1 MSKLNRTTRKSWN
14 INTMRNLSSREDAT
28 VNHEGELSFR
38 LDPLTDLY
46 IRCASSF
53 VSEPKYYTSAK
64 EADLELIKS
73 IHKAIAVDPE
83 FVLQLAVYCRE
94 ELHLRSIPII
104 LLIEFA
110 NTYPGFQNSRKYVAR
125 CIQRADELTELV
137 AGQFSRNKQIPRTG
151 CKLPR
156 MLKEGI
162 AKAFPKFTEYQLSK
176 YKKDDSEVKLRDV
189 LRLTHPLSEKIGL
202 NNDDLYSYM
211 IRTVYTN
218 EKKERLI
225 KVESPTNSSFD
236 GNWRRYRPEWDTLND
251 GTILPAETWEVMRST
266 GQMSWH
272 DIIYEIFNKDG
283 KVNNYMAIARNIRNI
298 LNDSSV
304 TKDDILLYADM
315 LSDRNAVINSK
326 QFPYRFLSAYLVT
339 QDTKS
344 PYQNLILDSLEEA
357 IIHSVNTL
365 PKLDGLTC
373 IASDFSGSMR
383 DVIGQRP
390 SDKRVSYDMEEK
402 QRKYSL
408 FRCDIGQLLGMIAN
422 QFCQHTITGIFGDI
436 WKVIPTSKYSGI
448 LKTTVDM
455 RNKTGTIVGCSTNG
469 YLVPEYLLTNNIEVD
484 RIFLFTDGQLW
495 NSNGDGKHFTTEFL
509 KYQRKYPNVKL
520 YCFDLT
526 GYGTLMIPNDTR
538 NVCLIGGFSER
549 IFDFIKSFEYG
560 NKDTVLNTI
569 KSIKV

>member
-28 VNHEGELSFR
+28 VNHEGELSFK

-162 AKAFPKFTEYQLSK
+162 AKAFPKFSEYQLSK

-189 LRLTHPLSEKIGL
+189 MFLTHPS
-202 NNDDLYSYM
+202 NPTHRND
-211 IRTVYTN
+211 
-218 EKKERLI
+218 
-225 KVESPTNSSFD
+225 
-236 GNWRRYRPEWDTLND
+236 WDALAS
-251 GTILPAETWEVMRST
+251 GTIEPPETWENMRST
-266 GQMSWH
+266 GQYNWH
-272 DIIYEIFNKDG
+272 QVIYEIFNKDG
-283 KVNNYMAIARNIRNI
+283 KVNNYMAILRNIRNI
-298 LNDSSV
+298 LTDESV
-304 TKDDILLYADM
+304 TKDDILLYSDM
-315 LSDRNAVINSK
+315 LSDKNAVINGK

-344 PYQNLILDSLEEA
+344 PYQNLILDALEEA
-357 IIHSVNTL
+357 MMHSVNTL

-422 QFCQHTITGIFGDI
+422 QFCQHTITGIFGDT

-455 RNKTGTIVGCSTNG
+455 RGKAGTIVGCSTNC
-469 YLVPEYLLTNNIEVD
+469 YLVPQYLLDNNIEVE
-484 RIFLFTDGQLW
+484 RLLIFSDMQMW
-495 NSNGDGKHFTTEFL
+495 NSNGDGKHFTAEFL
-509 KYQRKYPNVKL
+509 KYQRKYPNSKL

-526 GYGTLMIPNDTR
+526 GYGNLMIPQDTR

-549 IFDFIKSFEYG
+549 IFDFVKSFEYG